1 LQAILSLGIDRTRE
15 VTLTT
20 ATLAYAGSAMEMEL
34 LRPCWHHTVATA
46 VLASEI
52 AKLCGLPPAEPYTA
66 GLLHDIGRLGL
77 LKAYPSEYAEIMQ
90 EAEGRC
96 DGLRDLERARFGL
109 DHTEAGLWL
118 ARKWNLPESI
128 AEVAARHHEPP
139 SGPIGDLAIAQIACR
154 MADLLGF
161 SIGRPWN
168 IANLDE
174 IAALLP
180 MPVRDRLCNRIP
192 ALQDQVLEQIAFFG
206 RVELAKIAARLE
218 VTIDEE
224 ESESLSMEMPVP
236 VAGDTFSLRRI
247 AGHSAALLAL
257 ASLIAAAVLR
267 AGR

>member
-1 LQAILSLGIDRTRE
+1 
-15 VTLTT
+15 
-20 ATLAYAGSAMEMEL
+20 
-34 LRPCWHHTVATA
+34 
-46 VLASEI
+46 
-52 AKLCGLPPAEPYTA
+52 
-66 GLLHDIGRLGL
+66 
-77 LKAYPSEYAEIMQ
+77 MQ

-128 AEVAARHHEPP
+128 AEVAACHHETP
-139 SGPIGDLAIAQIACR
+139 SGPINDLAIAQIACR

-161 SIGRPWN
+161 SIGRPGT

-174 IAALLP
+174 IAAPLP
-180 MPVRDRLCNRIP
+180 MSVRDRLCNRIP

-206 RVELAKIAARLE
+206 RVEPAKVAAPLE
-218 VTIDEE
+218 VTIDQE
-224 ESESLSMEMPVP
+224 ESESLCIEMPVP
-236 VAGDTFSLRRI
+236 VAGEPSFLRRI
-247 AGHSAALLAL
+247 AGRGAALLAL